1 MLSFSYFLTKKAR
14 KIRMK
19 QGNSKLI
26 ASSKELFAPNLESS
40 KHMSIALVRTSTPR
54 WGGFILLKDRSL
66 GFGSNPSD

>member
-26 ASSKELFAPNLESS
+26 ASSKKVENFPDELWIGV
-40 KHMSIALVRTSTPR
+40 K
-54 WGGFILLKDRSL
+54 G
-66 GFGSNPSD
+66 

>member
-26 ASSKELFAPNLESS
+26 ASSK
-40 KHMSIALVRTSTPR
+40 
-54 WGGFILLKDRSL
+54 GGTGAIKTFI
-66 GFGSNPSD
+66 FGVG